1 MNRLM
6 TLLAV
11 LIAFAVVTTTVTA
24 AEGSDQPAEME
35 EVNLDEETVE
45 LEEYDFDDGGSS
57 IELDFVL
64 NAIPA
69 ALLID
74 MSGDNFGFDV
84 DSGDGTTSR
93 SESSSVYLMPNIAV
107 GVGVSIIDKIY
118 VDGLLG
124 GGILVNEALRSFF
137 VQGALSVTFQ
147 PTQSFNIG
155 PRIGLIHFLSTEWLD
170 DQDIDEGGDGIE
182 FEDTTGLMI
191 GLQIAMGDR
200 VRYLVNIDY
209 ITMDFDV
216 NAPLGVTPD
225 DDSFELEGLAVQFG
239 VRGEF

>member
-84 DSGDGTTSR
+84 DSGDGTSR

-170 DQDIDEGGDGIE
+170 DQGMAEEVD
-182 FEDTTGLMI
+182 FEDTTGFML